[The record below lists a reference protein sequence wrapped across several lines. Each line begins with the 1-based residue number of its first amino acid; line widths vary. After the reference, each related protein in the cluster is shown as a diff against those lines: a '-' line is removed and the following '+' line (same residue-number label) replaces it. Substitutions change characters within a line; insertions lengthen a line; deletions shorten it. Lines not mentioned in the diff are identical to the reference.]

1 MHWETSRIEFGD
13 FFITIWTF
21 LQESFDPII
30 DAKTKKDLIPAMV
43 NG

>member
-13 FFITIWTF
+13 VFYNYLDL